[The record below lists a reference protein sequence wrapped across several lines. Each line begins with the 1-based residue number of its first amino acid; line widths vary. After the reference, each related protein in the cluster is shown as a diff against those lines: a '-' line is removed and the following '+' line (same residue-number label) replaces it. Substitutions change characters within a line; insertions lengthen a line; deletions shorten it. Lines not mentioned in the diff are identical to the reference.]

1 MMRKFQATLSDE
13 PELDLG
19 QTQKY
24 DGQRQTLVNQ
34 LKMNL
39 TGVFNPF
46 ESKINEH
53 AEEEDLEEEEVED
66 EQQIRSQDSF
76 DRE

>member
-1 MMRKFQATLSDE
+1 M
-13 PELDLG
+13 
-19 QTQKY
+19 
-24 DGQRQTLVNQ
+24 NQ
-34 LKMNL
+34 

-66 EQQIRSQDSF
+66 E
-76 DRE
+76 